1 MPNNPRI
8 DKLAQLLFNQPNL
21 QACTLREVK
30 DYANNY
36 PWNAAAQLLLTKKL
50 MQTEPENFSA
60 QVNKAHLFFPNT
72 VWLNY
77 LVTDDFTA
85 EVTKK
90 SKKEDLLFEP
100 FHTVDYFASQG
111 IKFVEETNPTDKF
124 GQQVKSFTD
133 WIKVMKRLPISEIGK
148 NIDPREEKKVEKMA
162 GASLTDRE
170 VVTESMAEVWE
181 KQGNRQKAIEV
192 YRKLSL
198 LEPTKNAYFAS
209 KIDQL
214 NKTK

>member
-21 QACTLREVK
+21 QACTERELK
-30 DYANNY
+30 DFANNY

-50 MQTEPENFSA
+50 MQTTPEEIQS
-60 QVNKAHLFFPNT
+60 QVNKTNLYFPNT

-77 LVTDDFTA
+77 LLA
-85 EVTKK
+85 EESAPETNKK
-90 SKKEDLLFEP
+90 PQNEELLFEP

-111 IKFVEETNPTDKF
+111 IKFVEEENPTDKF
-124 GQQVKSFTD
+124 GKQVKSFTD
-133 WIKVMKRLPISEIGK
+133 WIKVMKRLPVSEIGK
-148 NIDPREEKKVEKMA
+148 NIDLKEEKKVEKMA
-162 GASLTDRE
+162 GASLADRE

-181 KQGNRQKAIEV
+181 KQGNKQKAIEV
-192 YRKLSL
+192 YHKLSL

>member
-1 MPNNPRI
+1 
-8 DKLAQLLFNQPNL
+8 
-21 QACTLREVK
+21 
-30 DYANNY
+30 
-36 PWNAAAQLLLTKKL
+36 
-50 MQTEPENFSA
+50 
-60 QVNKAHLFFPNT
+60 
-72 VWLNY
+72 
-77 LVTDDFTA
+77 
-85 EVTKK
+85 
-90 SKKEDLLFEP
+90 
-100 FHTVDYFASQG
+100 
-111 IKFVEETNPTDKF
+111 
-124 GQQVKSFTD
+124 
-133 WIKVMKRLPISEIGK
+133 MKRIPLTQGK
-148 NIDPREEKKVEKMA
+148 YAIVDDKDFGIVSKLKWHFVNGYAVHSIYTKKKVEKMA